1 MFHKLINNLLRITCL
16 FAVLGLSVVANSSG
30 HTEASTAP
38 IAMDMVMKT
47 IHEYGRGYSGVLAPG
62 GPTKP
67 NEADDD
73 YSARIGKL
81 VVQEDF
87 AQLEKIA
94 RQDRTEKGRLLGAVW
109 KIHAFYDGAA
119 RPVSGGKLNN
129 ADYALQIARI
139 KKWIAAYP
147 DSTTAHLT
155 IAYLYLQ
162 FANLARGTEH
172 ADKVSD
178 SQWGDYNSRT
188 AQAKVI
194 LLEASRLKVKDPSWY
209 YAMLLVAH
217 NEGWDKAHFR
227 ELFDQALAFEPN
239 YYHYYRA
246 YANYILPQW
255 YGEPGELR
263 DFAEEVSSKIPE
275 PNASMVYFQVMSS
288 DACYCQEAMQDL
300 QKIDYP
306 KFRRGYTNVTRI
318 FGVSDLNANRF
329 AFVAAMFKDQESAHE
344 AFANIR
350 KMDPEIWYTQQ
361 IFDAASAW
369 ANALTSLRVPN

>member
-1 MFHKLINNLLRITCL
+1 MFHKHISNFLRITRV
-16 FAVLGLSVVANSSG
+16 FAFLGLSIIATSRG
-30 HTEASTAP
+30 HAESSTAP
-38 IAMDMVMKT
+38 VAMDVVMKT
-47 IHEYGRGYSGVLAPG
+47 IHEYGCGYTGLLSPG
-62 GPTKP
+62 SSTKP
-67 NEADDD
+67 NEAEDV
-73 YSARIGKL
+73 YGARIGKL
-81 VVQEDF
+81 AAQEDF

-94 RQDRTEKGRLLGAVW
+94 QQDRTEKGRLLGAVW
-109 KIHAFYDGAA
+109 KIRAFYDGASK
-119 RPVSGGKLNN
+119 PVSGSQLTT
-129 ADYALQIARI
+129 ADYVSQIARI

-155 IAYLYLQ
+155 LAYLYLNS
-162 FANLARGTEH
+162 ASLARGTEH

-188 AQAKVI
+188 AQAKAI
-194 LLEASRLKVKDPSWY
+194 LLEASKLKEKDPSWY

-239 YYHYYRA
+239 FYHYYRA

-255 YGEPGELR
+255 YGEPGELQ
-263 DFAEEVSSKIPE
+263 DFAKEVSGKISE

-300 QKIDYP
+300 PKIDYP
-306 KFRRGYTNVTRI
+306 KFRQGYTNVARI
-318 FGVSDLNANRF
+318 FGASDLNANRF
-329 AFVAAMFKDQESAHE
+329 AFVATMFKDQESAHE